1 MAEYLT
7 YREAAK
13 VTRRSVVTIKRWR
26 RNGMPMGWEMRD
38 GQRHRV
44 VDERILK
51 TWWRERMTADPVW
64 QARLRKMRRER
75 EEATRRNHDLPSSR

>member
-1 MAEYLT
+1 MAEQLT

-26 RNGMPMGWEMRD
+26 RNGMPMGWETRD

-44 VDERILK
+44 VDERTLK
-51 TWWRERMTADPVW
+51 KWWRDRMTADPVW

-75 EEATRRNHDLPSSR
+75 EEATRRDNDLPSSR

>member
-13 VTRRSVVTIKRWR
+13 VAHRSVITIKRWR
-26 RNGMPMGWEMRD
+26 RNGMPMSWQVRE

-44 VDERILK
+44 VDEAVLK
-51 TWWRERMTADPVW
+51 QWWRERMIADPVW

-75 EEATRRNHDLPSSR
+75 EDATRRESNLHGSR

>member
-1 MAEYLT
+1 MAEHLT

-26 RNGMPMGWEMRD
+26 RNGMPMGWETRD

-44 VDERILK
+44 VEENTLK
-51 TWWRERMTADPVW
+51 QWWRERMTADPVW
-64 QARLRKMRRER
+64 QARLRKTLRER
-75 EEATRRNHDLPSSR
+75 DEATRRDNDLRSPR